1 MTLLYVLLPFTEAR
15 VARAIN
21 RLTSRGVAALREP
34 GLHADGQGLYARI
47 DQTGARRW
55 VFIFHLQGRR
65 REMGLGSLE
74 DVGLGEARKAADDA
88 RVLLRDG
95 LDPIA
100 KRKADAIPPVS
111 RLFSAVAADL
121 MDTLEPSWRSEKQ
134 RGQWEAS
141 LQQHAPAIWNA
152 DVATVDTEMVLEAL
166 KPIWSAKA
174 ETATRVRSRIE
185 RVLDAAKVRGL
196 RAGENPARWKGH
208 LSALLPKA
216 DRNKGHFDAMPYA
229 EVPALITLLAGRQS
243 ISALALRF
251 LILTAKRSGEVR
263 GATWDEIKGG
273 VWTIPAERMKGGREH
288 QEPLSAAALAVLER
302 IPSEA
307 RKGIIFAG
315 WNGQLSDMSLSKVLR
330 TNGIEGATVHGFRSS
345 FRDWAGDCTTYARE
359 TIEEALSHQI
369 GDKAE
374 RAYRRST
381 ALEKRRA
388 LMAAWA
394 DFCTGA
400 TGQLINFPERAR
412 P

>member
-1 MTLLYVLLPFTEAR
+1 M
-15 VARAIN
+15 ARAIN

-34 GLHADGQGLYARI
+34 GLHADGQGLYVRI
-47 DQTGARRW
+47 DQTCARRW
-55 VFIFHLQGRR
+55 VLIFHLRGKR

-74 DVGLGEARKAADDA
+74 DVSLAEARAAAEAA
-88 RVLLRDG
+88 RALIRDG
-95 LDPIA
+95 HDPIE

-121 MDTLEPSWRSEKQ
+121 MDTLEPSWRSPKQ

-141 LQQHAPAIWNA
+141 LQQHAPAIWKA
-152 DVATVDTEMVLEAL
+152 DVAAVDTEMVLEAL
-166 KPIWSAKA
+166 KPIWSTKA

-216 DRNKGHFDAMPYA
+216 DRNKGHFDALPYA
-229 EVPALITLLAGRQS
+229 EVPALVTILAGRQS

-263 GATWDEIKGG
+263 GARWEEIKGNT
-273 VWTIPAERMKGGREH
+273 WTIPAERMKGGREH
-288 QEPLSAAALAVLER
+288 QEPLSEAALEVLER
-302 IPSEA
+302 IPVEA
-307 RKGIIFAG
+307 RHGLIFAG

-330 TNGIEGATVHGFRSS
+330 VNGIKDATVHGFRSS
-345 FRDWAGDCTTYARE
+345 FRDWAGDCTTFARE

-388 LMAAWA
+388 LMASWA
-394 DFCTGA
+394 EFCTGRR
-400 TGQLINFPERAR
+400 GQVVPIGRAVDR
-412 P
+412 A

>member
-1 MTLLYVLLPFTEAR
+1 

-34 GLHADGQGLYARI
+34 GLHADGQGLYVRI
-47 DQTGARRW
+47 DQTCARRW
-55 VFIFHLQGRR
+55 VLIFHLRGKR

-74 DVGLGEARKAADDA
+74 DVSLAEARAAAEAA
-88 RVLLRDG
+88 RSLIRDG
-95 LDPIA
+95 QDPIE

-121 MDTLEPSWRSEKQ
+121 MDTLEPSWRSPKQ

-141 LQQHAPAIWNA
+141 LEQHAPAIWKA
-152 DVATVDTEMVLEAL
+152 DVAAVDTEMVLEAL
-166 KPIWSAKA
+166 KPIWSTKT

-216 DRNKGHFDAMPYA
+216 ERNKDHFEAMPYGD
-229 EVPALITLLAGRQS
+229 VPELMKLLATRTS
-243 ISALALRF
+243 ISSMALRF

-263 GATWDEIKGG
+263 GATWDEIKGDL
-273 VWTIPAERMKGGREH
+273 WIIPAERMKGGREH
-288 QEPLSAAALAVLER
+288 REPLSAPALEVLNL
-302 IPSEA
+302 IPTEA
-307 RKGIIFAG
+307 RRGIIFAG

-330 TNGIEGATVHGFRSS
+330 TNGFDGPTVHGFRSS

-388 LMAAWA
+388 LMASWA
-394 DFCTGA
+394 DFCIGRR
-400 TGQLINFPERAR
+400 GQVVPIGRAVDR
-412 P
+412 A